1 MAIYDRILVPLIS
14 KYTKRPGGL
23 SFKQRIGTGLVLS
36 CLAMAVASEVERRRR
51 NTAIQEGFENNKH
64 GVVTMSAWWLVP
76 QHCLTGLAEA
86 FNAIGQIEFYY
97 SQFPKSMSSIAVA
110 LLSLGFGMGSL
121 VGSLIVTVQKLYNA
135 SVHLF

>member
-14 KYTKRPGGL
+14 KYTGRPGGL

-51 NTAIQEGFENNKH
+51 NTAIQEGFENNKN